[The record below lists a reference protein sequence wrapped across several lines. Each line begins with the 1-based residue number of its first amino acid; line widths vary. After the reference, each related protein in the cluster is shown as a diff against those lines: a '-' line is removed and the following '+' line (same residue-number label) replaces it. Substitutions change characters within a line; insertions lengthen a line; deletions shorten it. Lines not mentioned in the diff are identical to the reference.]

1 MRKMRKIEALLLI
14 GLVLAI
20 GITLLIADGGIKQTD
35 MVKSPLS
42 IKWYPISGS
51 STPEDCTLESGWE
64 KFDLDWLNR

>member
-1 MRKMRKIEALLLI
+1 MRKVEILSLI

-51 STPEDCTLESGWE
+51 FTPEDCTLESDWE
-64 KFDLDWLNR
+64 KFDLDWLNG

>member
-1 MRKMRKIEALLLI
+1 MRRLKILSLI

-20 GITLLIADGGIKQTD
+20 GVTLLIADGGIKQTD

-51 STPEDCTLESGWE
+51 FTPEDCTLESGWE